1 MKMLPEQG
9 DDNGV
14 IWPAFG
20 DLMACL
26 FGLFVLFFVW
36 LATVQVGLSQDLAE
50 ERAQREAAT
59 KRLEVL
65 ESALAG
71 PLAAGLLTLVDGR
84 IGIQASVLF
93 EPASADLA
101 DEGETLLR
109 SLGAPLRA
117 YLEEKDESVMVS
129 GFTDDVPLTGWG
141 EYKDNWELSAQR
153 ALTVTRALIDAGL
166 PPDWVFSAGF
176 GPNHPVTDN
185 DTAEHRA
192 QNRRVE
198 IRPVPRPETIAEKLA
213 P

>member
-1 MKMLPEQG
+1 MLPEQG

-26 FGLFVLFFVW
+26 FGVFVLFFVW
-36 LATVQVGLSQDLAE
+36 LVTVQVTLSQDLAE

-59 KRLEVL
+59 KRLESL

-71 PLAAGLLTLVDGR
+71 PLKKGLVTLVDGR
-84 IGIQASVLF
+84 IGIRASVLF
-93 EPASADLA
+93 EPASAELA
-101 DEGETLLR
+101 GEGKTLLR
-109 SLGAPLRA
+109 SLSAPLEA
-117 YLEEKDESVMVS
+117 YLEERDQSVMVS

-141 EYKDNWELSAQR
+141 EYEDTWERSAQR
-153 ALTVTRALIDAGL
+153 ALTGTRALIDAGL
-166 PPDWVFSAGF
+166 PADWVFSAGF
-176 GPNHPVTDN
+176 GPNHPVALN
-185 DTAEHRA
+185 DTAEHRS

-198 IRPVPRPETIAEKLA
+198 IRPVPRPETVVEKVA